1 MRSLPFFALAPR
13 GGGVVPVMP
22 LVVLLAVTRVL
33 ARLVRLRLCDAA
45 LRAGRRRSLTGER
58 ERTDQQHHS
67 NRGRELFHHCV
78 PPLIVSAGAMPRI
91 LPMIS
96 RRDALAG

>member
-1 MRSLPFFALAPR
+1 MRSLPFLALAPR
-13 GGGVVPVMP
+13 GGGVMPVMP

-33 ARLVRLRLCDAA
+33 ARLVRLRLCGAA

-67 NRGRELFHHCV
+67 NRGRELFHHHV
-78 PPLIVSAGAMPRI
+78 PPPTISAGVMPRVSPI
-91 LPMIS
+91 FS
-96 RRDALAG
+96 RRDALAR